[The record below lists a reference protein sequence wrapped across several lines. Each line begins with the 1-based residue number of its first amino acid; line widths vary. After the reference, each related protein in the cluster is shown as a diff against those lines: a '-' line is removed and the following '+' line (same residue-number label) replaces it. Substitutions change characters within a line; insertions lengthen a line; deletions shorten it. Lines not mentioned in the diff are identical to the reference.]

1 VINSTLAKRY
11 ALALVQLAAEADLV
25 DSFRQELGDI
35 DALFSANPQL
45 PAVFADPAVSHEQ
58 KKNIMGELVASCAC
72 SELVG
77 NFLLLLVDK
86 NRVAFL
92 GQIAQTYET
101 LADEHSGILRPNI
114 TTAFGLDD
122 AQLASIR
129 ETLEKKSAKK
139 IIPRVT
145 VDSSLL
151 GGVVI
156 QIGDTVYDSSVKT
169 QLSRIQD
176 QLQKG

>member
-11 ALALVQLAAEADLV
+11 ALSLVQLGAEAGLV

-35 DALFSANPQL
+35 DALFSDNPVL

-58 KKNIMGELVASCAC
+58 KKSIMRELVSSCAC

-92 GQIAQTYET
+92 SQIAETYEA
-101 LADEHSGILRPNI
+101 LADDHSGILRPSI

-129 ETLEKKSAKK
+129 ETLEKKNAKK

-145 VDSSLL
+145 VDSTLL